1 MFKQSKILLSSASLV
16 LLASCSGGDAAASL
30 VPNPQNSSECVAPAS
45 VQIVDRLSRL
55 PQGVSPQQAEDLM
68 QRQSDEGYVPFTA
81 AGGDRGTMTWTENR
95 GGRTIVARVSF
106 QESVAT
112 NRGVATREEA
122 GGEELI
128 CAWVI
133 E

>member
-1 MFKQSKILLSSASLV
+1 M
-16 LLASCSGGDAAASL
+16 
-30 VPNPQNSSECVAPAS
+30 PNPQNSSECVAPAS

-55 PQGVSPQQAEDLM
+55 PQGVAPQQAEELM

-95 GGRTIVARVSF
+95 GGSIIEARVDF
-106 QESVAT
+106 QASAVTDRSVAT
-112 NRGVATREEA
+112 RQEY

-128 CAWVI
+128 CAWIV